1 MFSRNSAIAGDIAG
15 GDNIN
20 ALVSRIVGPTKV
32 GDKLT
37 HRGLVFFSP
46 VPSHVHISLRLR
58 QPRCDP
64 SNLLVS
70 PAVGLSEVA
79 TTMNMSCI

>member
-37 HRGLVFFSP
+37 RRSLVFFSP
-46 VPSHVHISLRLR
+46 VPSHVYISLRLR
-58 QPRCDP
+58 
-64 SNLLVS
+64 
-70 PAVGLSEVA
+70 
-79 TTMNMSCI
+79 